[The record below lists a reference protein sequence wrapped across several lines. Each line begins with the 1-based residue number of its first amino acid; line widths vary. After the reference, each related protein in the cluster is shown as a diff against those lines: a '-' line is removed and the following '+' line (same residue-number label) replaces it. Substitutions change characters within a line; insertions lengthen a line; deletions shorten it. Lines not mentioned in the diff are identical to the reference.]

1 MQSDTPTPKRTVD
14 LIDKGRSELQ
24 QLESMPPDAK
34 VLYEEQSLLNTKRI
48 EDIEDQKQAR
58 EQRKEYAKSV
68 YKLIVWWLVGIGV
81 LLLLAG
87 FGYIFGFFHLPDSVL
102 LAIIGGTTVN
112 VLGLFAIVM
121 RHLFPTI
128 PPQKNTPPK
137 A

>member
-1 MQSDTPTPKRTVD
+1 MQSDNPTPKRMVD
-14 LIDKGRSELQ
+14 LIDKGRSELE
-24 QLESMPPDAK
+24 QLEAIPPDTK
-34 VLYEEQSLLNTKRI
+34 VLFEEQSLLNTKRI

-68 YKLIVWWLVGIGV
+68 YKLIVWWLVGIGL

-87 FGYIFGFFHLPDSVL
+87 FGRTFGFFHLPDAVL

-121 RHLFPTI
+121 RHLFPTS
-128 PPQKNTPPK
+128 PLHKNTPPK
-137 A
+137 